1 MGPEIGVITALPV
14 ETVAVR
20 HVLGGLAP
28 VPARHDPNRYATV
41 TLACGTVV
49 STLLV
54 ATGNAAAADACAHL
68 VHSFPSVRT
77 VVMCGIALGV
87 PRPGD
92 PEHDLR
98 LGDVVVGSAGVVHYS
113 HLRVTDR
120 GSDLRGDTLVASPTL
135 MRGVNEI
142 RAAQHLGRRPWQRW
156 LDAPPSPSYRR
167 PGPHT
172 DPLPARPG
180 SAEVFYGRIGSGDEL
195 LRSASR
201 RDEIARTG
209 DLLAIEMEGAGVAVS
224 AALGGRECLVI
235 RGISDYGD
243 AEKSDLWQPYASLAA
258 AAYLRAVLEA
268 LGEGRAESR
277 TVKGSDLLPLLERVR
292 SLQTPAGRDLV
303 LDMLGTHISG
313 RVERDLRT
321 KWAVYGLVKVCEE
334 YPTGLRDLITALVT
348 LEGPDSMPVRELAAA
363 LGVDDHS

>member
-1 MGPEIGVITALPV
+1 MITALPV

-20 HVLGGLAP
+20 HVLGGMAP

-98 LGDVVVGSAGVVHYS
+98 LGDVAVGSAGVVHYS
-113 HLRVTDR
+113 HRRVTDG

-156 LDAPPSPSYRR
+156 LDAPPFASYRR

-268 LGEGRAESR
+268 LGEGRAGSR
-277 TVKGSDLLPLLERVR
+277 PSRPMDLVGLMERVP
-292 SLQTPAGRDLV
+292 SLQTPADRDVV
-303 LDMLGTHISG
+303 LNLLGPPISV
-313 RVERDLRT
+313 RVARDART
-321 KWAVYGLVKVCEE
+321 RVALLHLVKICEE
-334 YPTGLRDLITALVT
+334 YPSGFRDLVAVLVD
-348 LEGPDSMPVRELAAA
+348 LEGADSTPVSELAAA
-363 LGVDDHS
+363 LGGSAADHS